1 MKGRRTTKTIGKKV
15 AKARAAEIIAEE
27 LTLQS
32 LRKAHRMA
40 QEQIPRLEKRSDLS
54 LSTLRSP
61 IEAMG
66 GNPLSRLA
74 SVPQRAVH
82 DRAPWS
88 CCRPIDPAI
97 PVW

>member
-32 LRKAHRMA
+32 LRKAHRRA

-74 SVPQRAVH
+74 SVP
-82 DRAPWS
+82 
-88 CCRPIDPAI
+88 
-97 PVW
+97 